1 VGRHADRLAR
11 DARLLGLAAP
21 DGETVRRAMS
31 ELARDVFGDGD
42 GIVRVK
48 VCAGEAGGSHL
59 LATTRPLGDEPSTWR
74 AVVARFPH
82 PGPGDHPGAKLSERL
97 AWTRARALCEER
109 GVDETLLFDDG
120 GRLVEGARTNLVVVA
135 ADGRTI
141 FPDPALG
148 AVAGIGLAVIA
159 DAISATTP
167 GELRAEDLSS
177 AREVVAVN
185 AVRGP
190 RPIVRIDGAPVADG
204 RPGPVARRLGA
215 AFAAA
220 LQDDLRSAR

>member
-1 VGRHADRLAR
+1 MNRVIIIPARLA
-11 DARLLGLAAP
+11 
-21 DGETVRRAMS
+21 
-31 ELARDVFGDGD
+31 
-42 GIVRVK
+42 
-48 VCAGEAGGSHL
+48 
-59 LATTRPLGDEPSTWR
+59 
-74 AVVARFPH
+74 
-82 PGPGDHPGAKLSERL
+82 SERL
-97 AWTRARALCEER
+97 PRKLLLTGTGRPLIQHTVER
-109 GVDETLLFDDG
+109 CQSVPGVD
-120 GRLVEGARTNLVVVA
+120 RVVVA